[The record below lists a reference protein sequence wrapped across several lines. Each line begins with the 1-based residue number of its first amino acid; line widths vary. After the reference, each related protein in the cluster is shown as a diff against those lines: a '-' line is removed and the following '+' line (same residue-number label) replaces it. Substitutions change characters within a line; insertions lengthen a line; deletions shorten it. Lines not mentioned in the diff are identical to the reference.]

1 MSSNFIPRHALCFTV
16 VLLLLIKI
24 PICMF
29 YLICVCFMVIFFPP
43 PPSLFPV
50 PFSPPPPPPP
60 LYPAPEIFLTPSGD
74 TSIPVGVFFVFS
86 CLTTVKIPPLP
97 TELLVNGQPEF
108 SLIVPSGA
116 PITQHPF
123 IRQPYLFQS
132 PSVTDNG
139 TVIQCVAFVTS
150 PTQQLSITSEPAILF
165 VFRECDTCNR
175 RL

>member
-1 MSSNFIPRHALCFTV
+1 
-16 VLLLLIKI
+16 
-24 PICMF
+24 MF
-29 YLICVCFMVIFFPP
+29 YLICVCFIVI
-43 PPSLFPV
+43 
-50 PFSPPPPPPP
+50 FSPPLSLSPVLFSPTPLSLSLS

-74 TSIPVGVFFVFS
+74 TSIPAGVFFLFT

-108 SLIVPSGA
+108 SLIVPSGS

-132 PSVTDNG
+132 PNVTDNG

-150 PTQQLSITSEPAILF
+150 PMQQLSIISEPAILF
-165 VFRECDTCNR
+165 VFRECDTYYNR